1 MLCIG
6 RAGESQRV
14 ACYRSWRKYVR
25 LFYLES
31 MDVNRKDLTLTLRFL
46 TDPDLT
52 LKFPNKTKCAA
63 QLPVTTCIPTS
74 TRLCMQQ

>member
-1 MLCIG
+1 M
-6 RAGESQRV
+6 
-14 ACYRSWRKYVR
+14 ACCRSWRKYVR

-52 LKFPNKTKCAA
+52 LKFPNKTKYAA
-63 QLPVTTCIPTS
+63 QLPIPTCRPIS
-74 TRLCMQQ
+74 TWLRMQQ

>member
-1 MLCIG
+1 
-6 RAGESQRV
+6 V
-14 ACYRSWRKYVR
+14 ACRRSWRKYVR

-52 LKFPNKTKCAA
+52 LKFPNKTKCAS
-63 QLPVTTCIPTS
+63 QLPVTTCRPYLKMAVHAKVS
-74 TRLCMQQ
+74 CDMPW